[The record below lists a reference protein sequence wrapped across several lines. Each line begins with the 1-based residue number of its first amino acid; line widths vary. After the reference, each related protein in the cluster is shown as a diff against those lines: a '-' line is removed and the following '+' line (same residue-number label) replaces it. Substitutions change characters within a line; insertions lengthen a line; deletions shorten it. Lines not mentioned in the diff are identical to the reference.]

1 MKVKTGDRVIKI
13 KKKKESQYSN
23 NVGFLMNLTIN
34 RVLAYI
40 PNKIYTIKRRFIMQ
54 KELKEQS
61 TKPELLAMLKNV
73 LENSSMAKGD
83 GWAASK

>member
-1 MKVKTGDRVIKI
+1 
-13 KKKKESQYSN
+13 
-23 NVGFLMNLTIN
+23 
-34 RVLAYI
+34 
-40 PNKIYTIKRRFIMQ
+40 MQ

-83 GWAASK
+83 GWDGLLANKI

>member
-1 MKVKTGDRVIKI
+1 
-13 KKKKESQYSN
+13 
-23 NVGFLMNLTIN
+23 
-34 RVLAYI
+34 
-40 PNKIYTIKRRFIMQ
+40 MQ

-73 LENSSMAKGD
+73 FENSSMAKGD

>member
-1 MKVKTGDRVIKI
+1 
-13 KKKKESQYSN
+13 
-23 NVGFLMNLTIN
+23 
-34 RVLAYI
+34 
-40 PNKIYTIKRRFIMQ
+40 MQ

-61 TKPELLAMLKNV
+61 TNPELLAMLKNV